1 MDAALNSSKSTLVV
15 VAQNHLGK
23 VLFVWGKVNQLYSP
37 LQAKAMALLWAVHLA
52 IQNRWYS
59 VMFKGD
65 LKIYFDALNHSNQ
78 TPNWSIDTV
87 ICNIHS
93 FSSCFTSCSFGCVRR
108 SSNFVANVAVRF
120 ALNCLQPFCFSE
132 GMLAPTIEVA
142 CKGDTHYC
150 FPL

>member
-23 VLFVWGKVNQLYSP
+23 VLFIWGKVNQLYSP

-59 VMFKGD
+59 VMFEGD
-65 LKIYFDALNHSNQ
+65 LKIYFDAWNHSNQ
-78 TPNWSIDTV
+78 TPNWSIDTI

-93 FSSCFTSCSFGCVRR
+93 FSSYFTSCSFGWVCR
-108 SSNFVANVAVRF
+108 SSNSVANVATRF
-120 ALNCLQPFCFSE
+120 AFNCLQPFCFFE
-132 GMLAPTIEVA
+132 GTLPPAIEVA
-142 CKGDTHYC
+142 CKGDTPFC
-150 FPL
+150 FP

>member
-1 MDAALNSSKSTLVV
+1 MALNSSKSTLAV

-23 VLFVWGKVNQLYSP
+23 VLFVWGKENQLCSP
-37 LQAKAMALLWAVHLA
+37 LQAEAMALLWTVHLA
-52 IQNRWYS
+52 IQNCWYP

-65 LKIYFDALNHSNQ
+65 SKICFNALNHSDL

-93 FSSCFTSCSFGCVRR
+93 FSSYFTSCSFGWVRR
-108 SSNFVANVAVRF
+108 SSNSVANVVARF

-132 GMLAPTIEVA
+132 GMLTPAIEAA
-142 CKGDTHYC
+142 CKVDTPYC
-150 FPL
+150 FPS